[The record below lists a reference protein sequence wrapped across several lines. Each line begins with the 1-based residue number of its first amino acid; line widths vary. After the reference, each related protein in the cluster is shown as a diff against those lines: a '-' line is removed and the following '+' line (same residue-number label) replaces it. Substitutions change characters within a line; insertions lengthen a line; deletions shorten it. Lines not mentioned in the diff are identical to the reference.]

1 MELSMSN
8 LNGKFIHGPVW
19 CEWLSQAAKLGP
31 SVGLIG
37 AILWFYDGIYKGY
50 EFKVDSKLGDITK
63 LSRQTLSKGL
73 KKLAASDLITLAYA
87 PGSYPTVKICKE
99 NFCNRQLQK
108 DSLSPQMELD
118 FHGQSLQG
126 DDVVNTLQDT
136 DFIDTLKHVNFVAI
150 CSDDHTAKEKTW

>member
-1 MELSMSN
+1 MSN
-8 LNGKFIHGPVW
+8 LNGKFIHGPIW

-37 AILWFYDGIYKGY
+37 TILWFYDGIYKGY

-73 KKLAASDLITLAYA
+73 KKLAAKDLITLAYV
-87 PGSYPTVKICKE
+87 PGSYPTVKILKE

-108 DSLSPQMELD
+108 DSPSPQMELN
-118 FHGQSLQG
+118 FRNHSLHG
-126 DDVVNTLQDT
+126 DEAVNTLRDRV
-136 DFIDTLKHVNFVAI
+136 FVDTLTHVNFVAK
-150 CSDDHTAKEKTW
+150 CSNDPIAKEKAR

>member
-1 MELSMSN
+1 MSN
-8 LNGKFIHGPVW
+8 LNGKFIHGPIW

-73 KKLAASDLITLAYA
+73 RKLAADDLITLIPAS
-87 PGSYPTVKICKE
+87 GSYPTVKISKDRYCK
-99 NFCNRQLQK
+99 RVALQAG
-108 DSLSPQMELD
+108 SMTQMELD
-118 FHGQSLQG
+118 FDPPDK
-126 DDVVNTLQDT
+126 DD
-136 DFIDTLKHVNFVAI
+136 
-150 CSDDHTAKEKTW
+150 